1 MPKLKES
8 MAVKRSRGTTKLEQA
23 AKGCRGS
30 SKTDEELKAQV
41 VDLHL
46 NQGVTMSELARR
58 FSVDYRTVRRWVVEE
73 AGDKPITLQSKI
85 AADGIDIRGLE
96 LTKDNRLSLA
106 GQIAPQDMT
115 AWINLGETFG
125 EGLGIE
131 SWQAKEI
138 TKAIA
143 LGIPERLAVG
153 KGGVSTSD
161 FDNWIKLSNKGIQPY
176 RDWITFLQ
184 IAQVA
189 AISDLVAT
197 VREGRSHT
205 WQGAAWLLAR
215 LRPEYFHKDVIRDQH
230 NNALGEMDDEI
241 LQKVAREWI
250 TGIDEDAEKNKLDPI
265 VVNIDDLNLD

>member
-1 MPKLKES
+1 MPKLSES
-8 MAVKRSRGTTKLEQA
+8 MAVKRSRGITKED
-23 AKGCRGS
+23 KKTDGCRGN
-30 SKTDEELKAQV
+30 SKADEKLKAQV
-41 VDLHL
+41 VDLHI

-58 FSVDYRTVRRWVVEE
+58 YSIDYRTVRRWVMENT
-73 AGDKPITLQSKI
+73 GDKSITLQSKI
-85 AADGIDIRGLE
+85 AADGVDIRGME
-96 LTKDNRLSLA
+96 LTTENRLCLA

-115 AWINLGETFG
+115 AWIELGQTFG

-131 SWQAKEI
+131 AWQAKEI

-143 LGIPERLAVG
+143 LGVPERLAVG
-153 KGGVSTSD
+153 KGGVSTSE

-176 RDWITFLQ
+176 RDWISFLQ

-189 AISDLVAT
+189 AISDLVS
-197 VREGRSHT
+197 VIREGRSHT

-230 NNALGEMDDEI
+230 SNALGEMDDDL

-250 TGIDEDAEKNKLDPI
+250 TGIDEDAERNKADPV